1 MPDNVMDA
9 RTGRTSI
16 DTAVEQSGVRPAPV
30 LETGSG
36 CRTWLSTAWIMLA
49 DISAI
54 CAVIASSVLV
64 RYRFGGQFELTLY
77 WHLWPV
83 LALFLCTYTLFG
95 LYPGIVF
102 NAIAEIR
109 RIAAATTAVFLML
122 AVLAFLL
129 RVADLYSRLVFF
141 AAWMCSMLLVPLA
154 RALVRRR
161 FARSDWWGYPTLV
174 FGAGESGR
182 MLVRNLQAQPELG
195 FRVKAL
201 MDAGMPHVEA
211 LCGVPVIH
219 SLEGAA
225 AIAQQAAVSH
235 GIIALPEVSRPRL
248 LALLESGAVTL
259 PHLLIVPNLGTVSSL
274 GIEARD
280 LCHQLALE
288 VRQNLLM
295 PSAQRVKR
303 AFDFSLAVLA
313 GTLLLPI
320 LLITALAL
328 KLESRGPAFYRQ
340 NRLGRGG
347 RAFRLWKF
355 RTMVPEA
362 DRILREYIENHP
374 ECACEWE
381 RERKLKIDPRVT
393 CIGRILRK
401 TSLDELPQLWNVI
414 RGEMSLV
421 GPRPIVRDEIPKYGE
436 GFPLYKQVLPG
447 ITGLWQVSGRNDT
460 SYLDRVAL
468 DSYYVRNWSPW
479 FDIYVLARTVRA
491 VLVGAGAY

>member
-1 MPDNVMDA
+1 
-9 RTGRTSI
+9 
-16 DTAVEQSGVRPAPV
+16 
-30 LETGSG
+30 
-36 CRTWLSTAWIMLA
+36 
-49 DISAI
+49 
-54 CAVIASSVLV
+54 
-64 RYRFGGQFELTLY
+64 
-77 WHLWPV
+77 
-83 LALFLCTYTLFG
+83 
-95 LYPGIVF
+95 
-102 NAIAEIR
+102 
-109 RIAAATTAVFLML
+109 
-122 AVLAFLL
+122 
-129 RVADLYSRLVFF
+129 
-141 AAWMCSMLLVPLA
+141 
-154 RALVRRR
+154 
-161 FARSDWWGYPTLV
+161 
-174 FGAGESGR
+174 
-182 MLVRNLQAQPELG
+182 
-195 FRVKAL
+195 
-201 MDAGMPHVEA
+201 
-211 LCGVPVIH
+211 
-219 SLEGAA
+219 
-225 AIAQQAAVSH
+225 
-235 GIIALPEVSRPRL
+235 
-248 LALLESGAVTL
+248 
-259 PHLLIVPNLGTVSSL
+259 
-274 GIEARD
+274 
-280 LCHQLALE
+280 
-288 VRQNLLM
+288 
-295 PSAQRVKR
+295 
-303 AFDFSLAVLA
+303 LAVLA

-320 LLITALAL
+320 LLIIALAL

-374 ECACEWE
+374 ECAREWE
-381 RERKLKIDPRVT
+381 RERKLKSDPRVT